1 MGEGDIFFHLYLHC
15 VVDDEVCSIW
25 GSNGII
31 EGEHVTGKFL
41 AEGVGHMSGDEAAD
55 GCGDSEWSKF

>member
-1 MGEGDIFFHLYLHC
+1 MHC
-15 VVDDEVCSIW
+15 VDDEVCSIW

-31 EGEHVTGKFL
+31 EGEHVTGKFI
-41 AEGVGHMSGDEAAD
+41 AEGVGHMAGDEAEY